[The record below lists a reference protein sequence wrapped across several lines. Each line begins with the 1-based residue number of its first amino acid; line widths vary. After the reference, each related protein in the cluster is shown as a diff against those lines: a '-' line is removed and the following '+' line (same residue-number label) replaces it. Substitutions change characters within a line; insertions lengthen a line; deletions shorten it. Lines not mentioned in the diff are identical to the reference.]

1 MMKRGAVPTVLL
13 LDPASF
19 GGTGDVSET
28 AELLATQGVTHYV
41 ITPDVLNSSEV
52 QPAWQ
57 QTWGWEIL
65 DSGHVV
71 PASQPQDVTW
81 RVLA

>member
-1 MMKRGAVPTVLL
+1 VA
-13 LDPASF
+13 
-19 GGTGDVSET
+19 
-28 AELLATQGVTHYV
+28 HYV
-41 ITPDVLNSSEV
+41 ITPDVLNSSKI

-71 PASQPQDVTW
+71 PVSQSQDVTW
-81 RVLA
+81 RELA